1 MRRRLALSVCVCA
14 LIAGCGG
21 AAAHHPATSNP
32 SPKTTTTDP
41 AAQVEGAVREA
52 IVGNFSLSNWVLW
65 HDSLPV
71 WATHSTGGPA
81 LVALR
86 NAAAARQRQHLQI
99 RGISPHLDVLSIALA
114 PSYAEAT
121 ATVKES
127 GELREYSKGKPTGKP
142 SRVNETYRLNLHRA
156 GSALRFV
163 VWKVEAA

>member
-1 MRRRLALSVCVCA
+1 MRRLLALPVCA

-32 SPKTTTTDP
+32 TPKTTTANP
-41 AAQVEGAVREA
+41 AAQGEGAVREA
-52 IVGNFSLSNWVLW
+52 IVANFSLSNWVLW

-99 RGISPHLDVLSIALA
+99 RGISPHLDVVSIALA
-114 PSYAEAT
+114 PSYA
-121 ATVKES
+121 
-127 GELREYSKGKPTGKP
+127 
-142 SRVNETYRLNLHRA
+142 
-156 GSALRFV
+156 
-163 VWKVEAA
+163 

>member
-1 MRRRLALSVCVCA
+1 MRRPLALPMCVCA

-32 SPKTTTTDP
+32 PNKTTTTDP
-41 AAQVEGAVREA
+41 TAQVEGAVREA
-52 IVGNFSLSNWVLW
+52 VVVNFSLSNWVLW
-65 HDSLPV
+65 HDSLPA
-71 WATHSTGGPA
+71 WATRSTGGPA

-86 NAAAARQRQHLQI
+86 TAAASRQRQHLQI

-121 ATVKES
+121 ATVKET

-142 SRVNETYRLNLHRA
+142 SRVNEKYRLNLHRA
-156 GSALRFV
+156 GSVLRFV
-163 VWKVEAA
+163 VWKVEAT